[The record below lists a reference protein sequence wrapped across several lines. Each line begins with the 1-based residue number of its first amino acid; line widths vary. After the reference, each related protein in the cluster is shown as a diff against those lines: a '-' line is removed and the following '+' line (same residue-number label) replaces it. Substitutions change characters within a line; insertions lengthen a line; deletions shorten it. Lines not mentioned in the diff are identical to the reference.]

1 MTTLR
6 NAGFI
11 EERQDVKNRREKAYR
26 ITDMGETAFRFYADP
41 AGNSQVKMILD
52 DLESGQGY

>member
-11 EERQDVKNRREKAYR
+11 KERQDEKSRREKAYR
-26 ITDMGETAFRFYADP
+26 ITDRGETAFRFYADP
-41 AGNSQVKMILD
+41 VGNSQVKIILD
-52 DLESGQGY
+52 DLDSGPGH